1 MSTVPVVTPDQYNQ
15 ILYMLKGKTTETTA
29 SIATAPNS
37 LGIITAL
44 MSNMTN
50 NSLIVDTDVRKGD
63 KVSPRAYPTIL
74 LRYTSSEK
82 VPNDHVPLPTP
93 TVVVPPADPIQL
105 VELVPHLPV
114 AQHVPPIPRHS
125 S

>member
-50 NSLIVDTDVRKGD
+50 NSLIVDTGASNNMVHNLNVLNQCKELTNGNTT
-63 KVSPRAYPTIL
+63 KV
-74 LRYTSSEK
+74 
-82 VPNDHVPLPTP
+82 NLPTGGQVSIIHICNSIVFKDK
-93 TVVVPPADPIQL
+93 TVHNVLFIPEFKYNQL
-105 VELVPHLPV
+105 SV
-114 AQHVPPIPRHS
+114 
-125 S
+125 